1 MRCLLIGCACL
12 AVASGCGAKAATEA
26 GARETLTVLS
36 VSVAS
41 PPASASPL
49 GLPLTGPPR
58 LVIENHATADI
69 ELYGGYIVDEEGK
82 LGTMP
87 LWPHP
92 SDCPDYVPKQ
102 HLLPL
107 AGVHDLGAPSRAF
120 DSKHCAPGPEL
131 PPGRYVVHI
140 DSGFGTELYAGA
152 AVELPLLAPVRLEM
166 KMHEAA
172 PACTPLRARR
182 AARLA
187 FAAAKARGV
196 DGSLLDSCRVA
207 TAECATLPLT
217 EEPPPASCTLKLHEQ
232 LFRARF
238 APNEGQPKELTVWLD
253 PEVVLAQRPGLSRS
267 TAAAIVIA
275 GRPVVFEALTER
287 HWHVH
292 GGDAARIGSMRV
304 RVFNQTARTLPVTVT
319 AVEWQTD
326 HSCGKPA
333 AAKPGPRVTG
343 YAPKSL
349 APGMSELAIEFGGQ
363 QAYQAHC
370 DVFASRAT
378 LTVEGHTVSVVSE
391 HEVGRFEPLD
401 AE

>member
-1 MRCLLIGCACL
+1 M
-12 AVASGCGAKAATEA
+12 
-26 GARETLTVLS
+26 LS
-36 VSVAS
+36 VSS
-41 PPASASPL
+41 PGPPVSASRL

-58 LVIENHATADI
+58 LVIENHSTADI

-82 LGTMP
+82 LGAMA

-92 SDCPDYVPKQ
+92 RDCPDYLPKE

-107 AGVHDLGAPSRAF
+107 AGVYELGAPSRAF

-140 DSGFGTELYAGA
+140 DSGFGAELYAGA

-166 KMHEAA
+166 KQHEAA

-187 FAAAKARGV
+187 FAAAKAG
-196 DGSLLDSCRVA
+196 GAAGALLESCRVD
-207 TAECATLPLT
+207 TAECATLPLA

-238 APNEGQPKELTVWLD
+238 APNEGQPKDLTAWLD
-253 PEVVLAQRPGLSRS
+253 HAIVLAQRPDLSRS
-267 TAAAIVIA
+267 TAATIA
-275 GRPVVFEALTER
+275 LGGQRVVFEALTER

-292 GGDAARIGSMRV
+292 GGDAARIRSMHV
-304 RVFNQTARTLPVTVT
+304 RVFNGTARSLPVKVT

-326 HSCGKPA
+326 HSCGQPV
-333 AAKPGPRVTG
+333 AAKPGPKVSG
-343 YAPKSL
+343 YEPRSL
-349 APGMSELAIEFGGQ
+349 APGMSELAIEFDGQ

-378 LTVEGHTVSVVSE
+378 MTVEGHTVSVVSE